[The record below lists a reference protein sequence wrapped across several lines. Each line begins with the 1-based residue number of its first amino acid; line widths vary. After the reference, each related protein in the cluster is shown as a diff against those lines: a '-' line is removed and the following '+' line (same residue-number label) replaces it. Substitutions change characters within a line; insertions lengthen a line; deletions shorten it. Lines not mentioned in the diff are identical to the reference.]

1 MFSTDS
7 WFASSSQSHS
17 ASRPFKYHVEVHT
30 KNTGEWIIF
39 YTQIDVLLNTESE
52 TSSVRKVYFSQ
63 FSVLD
68 LETSF
73 KDFISLIASD
83 SDMDGH
89 FLVSLD
95 TERSDG
101 ESGSGGYGLLSG
113 EIFEDLGGWIMMR
126 NYLWWAY
133 HQISRHRCWGRS
145 FRFWFSAWGF
155 IFRL

>member
-1 MFSTDS
+1 
-7 WFASSSQSHS
+7 
-17 ASRPFKYHVEVHT
+17 
-30 KNTGEWIIF
+30 
-39 YTQIDVLLNTESE
+39 VLLNTESE

-126 NYLWWAY
+126 NYLW
-133 HQISRHRCWGRS
+133 
-145 FRFWFSAWGF
+145 
-155 IFRL
+155 